1 MGRFFS
7 SDNGIFRAIDK
18 AADFLGLSG
27 LCLVCSL
34 PLVTLGPAAA
44 ALYYSTVKCL
54 CRGEEHPYG
63 SFFSAFRENWKTGAG
78 LSLILLPLNFFLLWG
93 RNLVVHAANA
103 GVAGMAAAAVAYT
116 VALVIPLGV
125 LFLAFP
131 LISRFS
137 CGVGQALGTAFHIC
151 LRHLPSVAVVVV
163 WNGAVFL
170 LAARYALLLVP
181 PLVAPGLMAL
191 GSSLLLEP
199 VFKRYTPAEETDGE
213 DKPWYLK

>member
-1 MGRFFS
+1 MTIRIDKGERGGEHMGRFFS

-54 CRGEEHPYG
+54 RRGEEHPR
-63 SFFSAFRENWKTGAG
+63 FAHRTAEDAG
-78 LSLILLPLNFFLLWG
+78 VP
-93 RNLVVHAANA
+93 AANA
-103 GVAGMAAAAVAYT
+103 GVAGRAAAAVAYT